1 MLQHVIDALAG
12 LPRELIVILI
22 AALPLVELRGA
33 IPVGV
38 ALKLPLLAVFVIAI
52 LGNLLPIPFLLL
64 LLTPLRRVANDWPF
78 IGPIMRW
85 AERRALRHRESIE
98 KGGFWA
104 LLLFVGVPLPGTGAW
119 TGAAI
124 AAFLEMRFWRAFA
137 AIFLGVCLAGVIMAI
152 LSQLG
157 LMVLTA

>member
-1 MLQHVIDALAG
+1 MQHLVEALVG
-12 LPRELIVILI
+12 LPRELAVFLV
-22 AALPLVELRGA
+22 AALPIVELRGA

-38 ALKLPLLAVFVIAI
+38 GLKLPLLSVFVIAI
-52 LGNLLPIPFLLL
+52 LGNILPIPFLLL
-64 LLTPLRRVANDWPF
+64 LLTPLRRLANDWPVV
-78 IGPIMRW
+78 GPTLRW
-85 AERRALRHRESIE
+85 AEKRALRHRASIE

-104 LLLFVGVPLPGTGAW
+104 LLLFVGIPLPGTGAW

-124 AAFLEMRFWRAFA
+124 AAFLAMSFWRAFL
-137 AIFLGVCLAGVIMAI
+137 AIFLGVCLAGVIMAT

>member
-1 MLQHVIDALAG
+1 MQHLIDALTG
-12 LPRELIVILI
+12 LPRELAVLLV
-22 AALPLVELRGA
+22 AALPIIELRGA

-38 ALKLPLLAVFVIAI
+38 GLRLPLATVFALAI
-52 LGNLLPIPFLLL
+52 LGNLLPVPFLLL
-64 LLTPLRRVANDWPF
+64 LLTPLRRLANNWPVV
-78 IGPIMRW
+78 GPLLRW
-85 AERRALRHRESIE
+85 VEQRAMKRREAIE

-104 LLLFVGVPLPGTGAW
+104 LLLFVGIPLPGTGAW

-124 AAFLEMRFWRAFA
+124 AAFLEMSFWRSFL
-137 AIFLGVCLAGVIMAI
+137 AIALGVCLAGIIMAV